1 MRAAQNGREDTL
13 GGVHVAGLE
22 GHVSRSAFYLIHKY
36 LDLEGLGPAP
46 RG

>member
-1 MRAAQNGREDTL
+1 
-13 GGVHVAGLE
+13 LE